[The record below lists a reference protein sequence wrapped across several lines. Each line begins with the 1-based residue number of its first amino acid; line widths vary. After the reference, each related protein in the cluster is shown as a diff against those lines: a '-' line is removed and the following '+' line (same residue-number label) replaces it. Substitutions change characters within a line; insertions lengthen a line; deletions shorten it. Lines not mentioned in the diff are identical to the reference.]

1 MVWIHYLFLIFKP
14 IHFLFRGSTINLLSS
29 CELTLIELW
38 ISWINYQ
45 FTFSFLNI
53 LWIYLKFREYTINSQ
68 SFSRI
73 YYKSS
78 DLIKNLVRIHWKFP
92 KNHSKLSIF
101 FANQLWTYS
110 LFREFTINQRDVS
123 RINYELTIFFANLL

>member
-1 MVWIHYLFLIFKP
+1 MNSLFIFNLQADSLSFSRVNYQFTIFLRTHFDWTLNFVDKLS
-14 IHFLFRGSTINLLSS
+14 IHFLFSEHTMNLL
-29 CELTLIELW
+29 EVPQIY
-38 ISWINYQ
+38 NK
-45 FTFSFLNI
+45 FTIFFG
-53 LWIYLKFREYTINSQ
+53 
-68 SFSRI
+68 I